1 MNIQLIRTQI
11 EAFLDDH
18 IDVEKFKIG
27 KTSNLDTREDD
38 YQENGYHKVIKI
50 CSGEAKEISD
60 AEIALTRYFRDDSK
74 YKERCDNRRDG
85 GGSSDA
91 TILYIALRINDI
103 SIQHLNEFEVYEQYF
118 SCINN

>member
-60 AEIALTRYFRDDSK
+60 AEIALTKYFRDDSK

-103 SIQHLNEFEVYEQYF
+103 SIQHLNEFEVYEQFF

>member
-60 AEIALTRYFRDDSK
+60 AEIALTKYFRDDSK

>member
-18 IDVEKFKIG
+18 TDVEMFKIG
-27 KTSNLDTREDD
+27 KTSNLNIREDD

-60 AEIALTRYFRDDSK
+60 AEIVLTKYFRDDSK

>member
-27 KTSNLDTREDD
+27 KTSNLATREDD

>member
-60 AEIALTRYFRDDSK
+60 AEIALTKYFRDDSK

-103 SIQHLNEFEVYEQYF
+103 FIQHLNEFEVYEQYF

>member
-1 MNIQLIRTQI
+1 MVIQQLCIQI
-11 EAFLDDH
+11 DKLLDDH
-18 IDVEKFKIG
+18 TDVEKFKIG

-60 AEIALTRYFRDDSK
+60 AEIALTKYFRDDSK
-74 YKERCDNRRDG
+74 YKKRCDNRRDG